1 MTDVI
6 QLLPESIANQIA
18 AGEVVQRPASVV
30 KELLENSV
38 DAGAS
43 SIKLVIKDA
52 GKTLIQV
59 IDDGCGMSETDA
71 RMAFERHAT
80 SKIREARDL
89 FNIQT
94 MGFRGEALASIA
106 AVAQVELR
114 TRRQIDELGTLIKIE
129 DSRVQLQEHCQT
141 AAGTSF
147 TVKNLFYNVP
157 ARRNFLKADP
167 VEMKH
172 ILEEFEHVALAHPD
186 LFFSL
191 SHNGQEIMH
200 LPAGNLRQRI
210 VGVFGQNLNKNLVPV
225 AEDTD
230 ILTINGFVGKPEHIK
245 KTRGEQFFF
254 VNKRFIKSAYLH
266 HAMMAAYEGLLTPES
281 YPLYV
286 VFLEIDPSRID
297 VNVHPTKQEIKFD
310 DERLV
315 YNYLKVAVRHA
326 LGTHAVVPSLDF
338 DQEVSLSSVAATAPQ
353 SFVSS
358 EKNFTVEDFI
368 NQNRSRESSGEY
380 SERENRGHA
389 QPSGRNERGNLENWQ
404 KLYDG
409 LDLFDRKQPDSPPD
423 DGEEITDVETLL
435 ASRPAEDFARP
446 IRGGEGGFVESVTIE
461 SRFEAEP
468 PPALDDETGS
478 FSKASKIPYQV
489 HGQFILSQLRS
500 GFLLI
505 DQQAASERI
514 LFEKYMLA
522 LDGQAVGT
530 QQALFPKTLNF
541 SVADGRLLRDILPE
555 INQLG
560 FDIEEFGR
568 DAFIVRGVPA
578 DLASGQDEQIL
589 IDKLLGQFKENH
601 ALSLGSRENIARSMA
616 RSAAVKRGQ
625 PLSVAEMQQLID
637 QLFAC
642 EAPFSSPAGK
652 PTFITYELDEIRRRF
667 SEGG

>member
-30 KELLENSV
+30 KELLENAI

-43 SIKLVIKDA
+43 NIKLIVKDA

-71 RMAFERHAT
+71 RMSFERHAT
-80 SKIREARDL
+80 SKIREAKDL
-89 FNIQT
+89 FVIQT

-106 AVAQVELR
+106 AIAQVELR
-114 TRRQIDELGTLIKIE
+114 TRRQIDELGTLIKIK
-129 DSRVQLQEHCQT
+129 DSRVQLQEACQT

-147 TVKNLFYNVP
+147 SVKNLFYNVP

-186 LFFSL
+186 VFFSL
-191 SHNGQEIMH
+191 THNGQELMH
-200 LPAGNLRQRI
+200 LPAGNLRQRV

-225 AEDTD
+225 GEETD
-230 ILTINGFVGKPEHIK
+230 VLKINGFVGKPEHIK

-266 HAMMAAYEGLLTPES
+266 HAMMAAYEGLLSTDS
-281 YPLYV
+281 FPLYV
-286 VFLEIDPSRID
+286 VFLEIDPARID

-326 LGTHAVVPSLDF
+326 LGTHAVVPMLDF
-338 DQEVSLSSVAATAPQ
+338 DQEVSFSKVAASAPGSLIGQ
-353 SFVSS
+353 N
-358 EKNFTVEDFI
+358 ENMTVEDFI
-368 NQNRSRESSGEY
+368 NPNHGNQSSFFTPDWGNRPASPTG
-380 SERENRGHA
+380 
-389 QPSGRNERGNLENWQ
+389 GRNERGNLENWQ

-409 LDLFDRKQPDSPPD
+409 LDQFDRKTD
-423 DGEEITDVETLL
+423 DGDDITDVETLL
-435 ASRPAEDFARP
+435 ANRPSEDFSRP
-446 IRGGEGGFVESVTIE
+446 IRELENDLVELVTIE

-468 PPALDDETGS
+468 TPTLDDEMGS
-478 FSKASKIPYQV
+478 FSKASKIPYQI
-489 HGQFILSQLRS
+489 HGQFILSQLKS

-514 LFEKYMLA
+514 LFEKYLLA
-522 LDGQAVGT
+522 LDGQPVGT

-541 SVADGRLLRDILPE
+541 SVADSRLLRDILPE

-560 FDIEEFGR
+560 FDIEEFGKE
-568 DAFIVRGVPA
+568 AFVVRGVPA
-578 DLASGQDEQIL
+578 DLASGQDEQLL
-589 IDKLLGQFKENH
+589 IDKLLGQYKENH
-601 ALSLGSRENIARSMA
+601 ALSLGSHENIARSMA

-625 PLSVAEMQQLID
+625 MLSVADMQQLID

-642 EAPFSSPAGK
+642 DAPFSSPGGK
-652 PTFITYELDEIRRRF
+652 PTFIAYELEEIRKRF
-667 SEGG
+667 SDGG